1 MRVVVALGGN
11 ALLERGETP
20 DAEIQQRHVE
30 RAAQALASLCREHE
44 LVITH
49 GNGPQVGVLALES
62 DSDHALSHGYPLDVI
77 GAETQGMIGYWL
89 LQSLENAVPEKK
101 FVSLVCQTVVSEADP
116 SFADPSKFVGE
127 VYAEVEAKRLA
138 TERGWQIR
146 VDGKAWRRVVP
157 SPLPS
162 ELVELPVIQ
171 QLLDGGVVAICAGG
185 GGIPVVRDADGW
197 LHGVEAVVDKDR
209 TAALLA
215 EHVGADA
222 LLLLTDVAAV
232 EIGYGTQNARP
243 IRRTTP
249 AELRWLEFPAGSMGP
264 KIEAVCSF
272 VEATAGFAG
281 IGRLED
287 APAILTGDAGTLI
300 EATRSGQ

>member
-1 MRVVVALGGN
+1 MRIVVALGGN

-30 RAAQALASLCREHE
+30 RAADALAPLCRDHE
-44 LVITH
+44 VVITH

-101 FVSLVCQTVVSEADP
+101 FVSLVCQTVVSEQDP

-127 VYAEVEAKRLA
+127 VYSEAEAKRLA
-138 TERGWQIR
+138 AERGWQIR
-146 VDGKAWRRVVP
+146 ADGKAWRRVVP

-171 QLLDGGVVAICAGG
+171 ELLDEGVVAICAGG
-185 GGIPVVRDADGW
+185 GGIPVVRGADGR
-197 LHGVEAVVDKDR
+197 LHGIEAVIDKDR

-222 LLLLTDVAAV
+222 LVLLTDVAAV
-232 EIGYGTQNARP
+232 EIGYGTPDARP

-249 AELRWLEFPAGSMGP
+249 AELRSISFPAGSMGP

-272 VEATAGFAG
+272 VSATDGFAG
-281 IGRLED
+281 IGRLGD
-287 APAILTGDAGTLI
+287 ALAILTGDAGTRI
-300 EATRSGQ
+300 EAVRSDK